1 MREPLSPLHL
11 PLDET
16 LVCVYHRLY
25 CWIEMSGKWGTPNI
39 YYLLLIQVIGAL
51 IPFSSSS

>member
-1 MREPLSPLHL
+1 
-11 PLDET
+11 
-16 LVCVYHRLY
+16 
-25 CWIEMSGKWGTPNI
+25 MSGKWGTPNI